1 MKKIILLIPVLTVL
15 SFFLMSA
22 TPEGEPI
29 TGTNIGN
36 KAPELKFMSPDG
48 KEIALSSLKGK
59 MVLIDFWASWCSPCR
74 RENPNVVKAYNKF
87 KDLNYKNGKGFTVY
101 GVSLDRSKENWIKAI
116 KADGL
121 NWTNVSDLKYWS
133 SAGAKLYGVRGIPSN
148 FLIDGNGIIVAKN
161 LRGANLDQMLESM
174 VVKEKT
180 KEDLDKEFTSIID
193 DYKKS
198 LNSLVEE
205 YTKQLEKLDAKSV
218 EYKDIKS
225 KIKAIKKLLK

>member
-1 MKKIILLIPVLTVL
+1 MKKIILLIPVLAVL